1 MSIEEKQIHE
11 FARDLWKTLHK
22 IDVKTI
28 ADAQNEPIRGFSG
41 KELVRH
47 VKKHLKKHVKD
58 MGDKDVIA
66 RCSDLV
72 KYQYIRLIA
81 SAKNNDGDD
90 GDKSSDPTSMKD
102 GGSKPSVSA
111 ISKDDDMKND
121 DKEFANS
128 EKYLYQFENDKHREF
143 IKDDQPDRRA
153 WTRGTKVQIYS
164 STLGGWQTGK
174 M

>member
-1 MSIEEKQIHE
+1 M
-11 FARDLWKTLHK
+11 
-22 IDVKTI
+22 
-28 ADAQNEPIRGFSG
+28 
-41 KELVRH
+41 RH

-58 MGDKDVIA
+58 LGDKDVIA

-81 SAKNNDGDD
+81 SAKNGDNSVNDD
-90 GDKSSDPTSMKD
+90 GDKSSDPNTSIKD
-102 GGSKPSVSA
+102 GSSKPSVSGLS
-111 ISKDDDMKND
+111 SKDDDNKTE

-128 EKYLYQFENDKHREF
+128 EKYLYQFENEKHREF

-164 STLGGWQTGK
+164 STLGGWQTGS
-174 M
+174 

>member
-1 MSIEEKQIHE
+1 M
-11 FARDLWKTLHK
+11 
-22 IDVKTI
+22 
-28 ADAQNEPIRGFSG
+28 
-41 KELVRH
+41 RH

-58 MGDKDVIA
+58 LSDKDVIS

-81 SAKNNDGDD
+81 SAKNNTDSTEDTVD
-90 GDKSSDPTSMKD
+90 TSMTNQDKSKISMT
-102 GGSKPSVSA
+102 KPSMDD
-111 ISKDDDMKND
+111 SKIND

-128 EKYLYQFENDKHREF
+128 EKYLYQFENEKHREF

-164 STLGGWQTGK
+164 STLGMFSVFYFILHQIEAN
-174 M
+174 